1 MINNIL
7 CFLNI
12 HKYGDWVHVGM
23 LSNHQEK
30 LKRRCKNCGELDIYK
45 GFTETCITTGKKSPY
60 VFKH

>member
-1 MINNIL
+1 MLSKIL

-12 HKYGDWVHVGM
+12 HKYGDWEYVGE
-23 LSNHQEK
+23 LNSHQEH
-30 LKRRCKNCGELDIYK
+30 LKRICKTCGKIDNYK